1 MAVYKK
7 RQSLTQLQKYSIYIQ
22 LFLSCKGSAR
32 VLQMQKKIKGHSEPC
47 ETSIPS
53 GSFVI
58 DVNAK
63 YPAFCDKNNKQY
75 EKSFEGIFGTI
86 GR

>member
-1 MAVYKK
+1 
-7 RQSLTQLQKYSIYIQ
+7 
-22 LFLSCKGSAR
+22 
-32 VLQMQKKIKGHSEPC
+32 MQKKIKGHSGQC

>member
-1 MAVYKK
+1 
-7 RQSLTQLQKYSIYIQ
+7 
-22 LFLSCKGSAR
+22 
-32 VLQMQKKIKGHSEPC
+32 MQKKIKGHSEPC

-63 YPAFCDKNNKQY
+63 YPAFCDKNNKQD

-86 GR
+86 GRWDLTLIYLKFSARDQYSF